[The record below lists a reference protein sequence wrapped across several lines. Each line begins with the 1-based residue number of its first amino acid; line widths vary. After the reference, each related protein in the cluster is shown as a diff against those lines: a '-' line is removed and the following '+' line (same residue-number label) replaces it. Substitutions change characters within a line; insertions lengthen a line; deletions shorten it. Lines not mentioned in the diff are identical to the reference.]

1 MINSLMSRMGAA
13 EKLTVAQLQQAVKDG
28 TLPAYVGIPLI
39 QDKMKQQQE
48 AQAGK
53 PVPPQPP
60 VAEQVLM
67 AADQRRGI
75 DEASSNLPEMSAA
88 EGGIMSYA
96 AGGDVDAEDYEDYLQ
111 QAQDEQDLEFANM
124 AAENQGIAAVAKE
137 PAYVN
142 KTPNVEQGIKQA
154 PVQSTAGSVNQ
165 DQARKYNVGNLRP
178 SGFTYPGQI
187 GLSKGKFALF
197 DSPEAGLNA
206 LNHDIDVKLNRGLNT
221 PEKFLNVYAPKS
233 DKNDTEAYI
242 RNVSKALGIKPNQEI
257 PNTPEAK
264 QVLANAIIKQ
274 EGAMYA
280 TANFADG
287 GIASIPS
294 YAGNSKTFG
303 SLVQDVPEAGEGNE
317 MLANY
322 LANLDYSKPDYSQ
335 MIAQENARLL
345 GRTPN
350 TGFSPTSALGIT
362 QVPQAALG
370 SQLLSGYTPEP
381 VPAAPTEVAAPRVL
395 PRSQARAF
403 EGIKELMTPAPSQRT
418 LAARRAYTD
427 SATPAATLAS
437 QPTEVAPMDTS
448 ERDRERARSAATAGV
463 NQRDIAAGNLQSS
476 PNVIDMLNS
485 KFTSDQFQ
493 VPTAAAKAPKEESM
507 WDKYLAGLNMSR
519 EDLKAQKEEDK
530 YLAIL
535 AAGLGTLKAAGTIE
549 PGKVHTTLGD
559 VSTGGLE
566 GLGYAAN
573 AAKSR
578 AAQEIALNKEI
589 GTGLYRQELIKST
602 GGNRNAQLDIN
613 RAALEEKKREF
624 AGKQLEGKDKQIRDQ
639 VLAYYKLDPTKALSD
654 PDVAASIERQIALA
668 KQKDPTY
675 NVLHKNYYG
684 FDYATPVASGDNVMR
699 FDKTGK
705 QV

>member
-142 KTPNVEQGIKQA
+142 KTPSVQPAMPAGEGTQEKLLSHILRKESGGRRYGKDGKLLQSSEGALGEMQVLPATAMNPGFGIKPAKDINDADEIARVGREYAAALLQKYKDPFVAAAAYNWGPGNVDKWLAKGADRSKLPTETQKYIADASFAAGGIADLTKHYDGTDDSLVAADNPALQRSYAVNEGIRNLASAAVDPNTYNPIPFLLKNNPYSVYQREIGQPFEKWTKMPLEEQA
-154 PVQSTAGSVNQ
+154 AKFEAASN
-165 DQARKYNVGNLRP
+165 ARKNVSLTNTSAPP
-178 SGFTYPGQI
+178 S
-187 GLSKGKFALF
+187 S
-197 DSPEAGLNA
+197 
-206 LNHDIDVKLNRGLNT
+206 
-221 PEKFLNVYAPKS
+221 
-233 DKNDTEAYI
+233 
-242 RNVSKALGIKPNQEI
+242 SKAL
-257 PNTPEAK
+257 
-264 QVLANAIIKQ
+264 
-274 EGAMYA
+274 
-280 TANFADG
+280 
-287 GIASIPS
+287 
-294 YAGNSKTFG
+294 
-303 SLVQDVPEAGEGNE
+303 
-317 MLANY
+317 
-322 LANLDYSKPDYSQ
+322 
-335 MIAQENARLL
+335 
-345 GRTPN
+345 
-350 TGFSPTSALGIT
+350 
-362 QVPQAALG
+362 
-370 SQLLSGYTPEP
+370 
-381 VPAAPTEVAAPRVL
+381 
-395 PRSQARAF
+395 
-403 EGIKELMTPAPSQRT
+403 
-418 LAARRAYTD
+418 
-427 SATPAATLAS
+427 LAS
-437 QPTEVAPMDTS
+437 QPADVAPIDTA
-448 ERDRERARSAATAGV
+448 ERDRERARATATAGV
-463 NQRDIAAGNLQSS
+463 NQRDIAAGNLQTPPSVKNILDS
-476 PNVIDMLNS
+476 T
-485 KFTSDQFQ
+485 FTGDQFQ
-493 VPTAAAKAPKEESM
+493 APEAAGKAPKEESM

-519 EDLKAQKEEDK
+519 EELRAQKDEDK

-549 PGKVHTTLGD
+549 PGKVHTGLGD
-559 VSTGGLE
+559 ISTGGME
-566 GLGYAAN
+566 GLAYAAN

-578 AAQEIALNKEI
+578 AAQEIALNKEM

-602 GGNRNAQLDIN
+602 GGNRNAQLDIS

-639 VLAYYKLDPTKALSD
+639 VLHYYKLDPTKALSD